1 MCALNKEKTK
11 DASFLAGQHS
21 SLKAEGGKVVQLW
34 YQKKKILVY
43 YCHHNVS

>member
-21 SLKAEGGKVVQLW
+21 SLKAEGGQSGTTLVSE
-34 YQKKKILVY
+34 KKILVY